1 MRGLLALVLLL
12 WLPGGCSQAQPD
24 PDPPAAPPNLAP
36 CGIDD
41 PSIPDFALTD
51 DNGNS
56 PTFGQEISLG
66 EFAGKVV
73 VIYWMT
79 AT

>member
-1 MRGLLALVLLL
+1 MRGLFALLLLL
-12 WLPGGCSQAQPD
+12 WLPGGCSQAQDD
-24 PDPPAAPPNLAP
+24 PPPPAAPPNLAP
-36 CGIDD
+36 CGLDD

-51 DNGNS
+51 DNDNS
-56 PTFGQEISLG
+56 PTFGQEVSLG
-66 EFAGKVV
+66 DFAGKVV

>member
-1 MRGLLALVLLL
+1 MRGWLLLALLL
-12 WLPGGCSQAQPD
+12 WLPSGCSQAQPV
-24 PDPPAAPPNLAP
+24 PPPPTVPPNLAP

-41 PSIPDFALTD
+41 TSIPDFTLID
-51 DNGNS
+51 DNSNS
-56 PTFGQEISLG
+56 PTHGQTVALDDFS
-66 EFAGKVV
+66 GKVV